1 MDITYSIFD
10 PSGNTTIL
18 VETPVPVEKQPAVAS
33 ALMEREPS
41 AEQVGFVSFPSG
53 DVPEESDCDIR
64 LRMAGG
70 EFCGNATMSAAALV
84 AMRSNR
90 TPKQGDSI
98 GVTVR
103 ASGASGPVTVAL
115 KAETDTAYYGSVI
128 MPKPRSIDDAP
139 FSVTGDGRKP
149 VIVRFPGIAHV
160 ILERPAPEGERGRA
174 RAEAL
179 ARSWCD
185 ALGTEAIG
193 ILFFERHKLRLTP
206 LVYVPA
212 AGTLCWE
219 SACGSGTTAIG
230 AYMADRTGKPVDIT
244 IKEPGG
250 SLNIL
255 SLDDGTLQ
263 MSGIVRYRKQEI
275 TPIE

>member
-1 MDITYSIFD
+1 MELTYSLFD

-18 VETPVPVEKQPAVAS
+18 VETPVPVEDQPSVAS

-41 AEQVGFVSFPSG
+41 VEQVGFVSAPAESG
-53 DVPEESDCDIR
+53 CDIR

-84 AMRSNR
+84 AMRGGAV
-90 TPKQGDSI
+90 PKQGDPI
-98 GVTVR
+98 GVTVD
-103 ASGASGPVTVAL
+103 ASGAKGPLTVAL
-115 KAETDTAYYGSVI
+115 KAETDTAYYGSVL
-128 MPKPRSIDDAP
+128 MPGPRSIDDAP
-139 FSVTGDGRKP
+139 FTVTGDGRKP
-149 VIVRFPGIAHV
+149 VIVRFDGIAHV
-160 ILERPAPEGERGRA
+160 ILERPAPEGEKGRA

-185 ALGTEAIG
+185 AIGTEAIG
-193 ILFFERHKLRLTP
+193 LLFFEQHALRLTP

-212 AGTLCWE
+212 AGTTCWE

-244 IKEPGG
+244 VKEPGG

-255 SLDDGTLQ
+255 SLEDGTLQ
-263 MSGIVRYRKQEI
+263 MSGTVRFLKQE
-275 TPIE
+275 TVTLE

>member
-1 MDITYSIFD
+1 MQITYSLFD

-18 VETPVPVEKQPAVAS
+18 VETPVPVEDQPAVAS
-33 ALMEREPS
+33 ALMKAEPS
-41 AEQVGFVSFPSG
+41 AEQVGFVSAPAQSG
-53 DVPEESDCDIR
+53 CDIN

-70 EFCGNATMSAAALV
+70 EFCGNATMSAAAYMT
-84 AMRSNR
+84 MRSGAI
-90 TPKQGDSI
+90 PKQGDLI

-115 KAETDTAYYGSVI
+115 RAETDTAYYGSVI
-128 MPKPRSIDDAP
+128 MARPRSIDDAP

-149 VIVRFPGIAHV
+149 VIVRFDGIAHV
-160 ILERPAPEGERGRA
+160 ILERPAPDSEKGRA

-212 AGTLCWE
+212 AGTTCWE

-244 IKEPGG
+244 VKEPGG

-255 SLDDGTLQ
+255 SLEDGTLQ
-263 MSGIVRYRKQEI
+263 MSGTVRFLKQE
-275 TPIE
+275 TVTL

>member
-1 MDITYSIFD
+1 MEILYSLFD

-18 VETPVPVEKQPAVAS
+18 VETDVPVEQQPAVAS
-33 ALMEREPS
+33 ALMKLEPT
-41 AEQVGFVSFPSG
+41 AEQVGFVSAPAESG
-53 DVPEESDCDIR
+53 CDIT

-84 AMRSNR
+84 AMRSGA
-90 TPKQGDSI
+90 TPKQGDLI

-103 ASGASGPVTVAL
+103 ASGAPGLLTVAL
-115 KAETDTAYYGSVI
+115 KAETDTAYYGSVL
-128 MPKPRSIDDAP
+128 MPAPLSIDYAP

-149 VIVRFPGIAHV
+149 VIVRFDGIAHV
-160 ILERPAPEGERGRA
+160 ILERPAPEGAGGRA
-174 RAEAL
+174 RTEAL

-193 ILFFERHKLRLTP
+193 ILFFERHALRLTP

-212 AGTLCWE
+212 AGTICWE

-230 AYMADRTGKPVDIT
+230 AYLAQRTGKPVDVT
-244 IKEPGG
+244 LREPGG
-250 SLNIL
+250 SLNIQ
-255 SLDDGTLQ
+255 SLEDGTLQ
-263 MSGIVRYRKQEI
+263 MSGTVKSLDRK
-275 TPIE
+275 TATLAFRPD